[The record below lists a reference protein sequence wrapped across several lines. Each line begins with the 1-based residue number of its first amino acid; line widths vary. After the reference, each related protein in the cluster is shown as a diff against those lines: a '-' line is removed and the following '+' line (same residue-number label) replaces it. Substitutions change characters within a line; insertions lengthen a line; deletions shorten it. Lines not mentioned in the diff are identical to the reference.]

1 MKRLLI
7 LAVCL
12 VTACSG
18 GDFIA
23 SRAELFV
30 RKTYNDVDRILSVG
44 VDTVTYGDNL
54 EYRIEMANRDVEFA
68 ERMFQS
74 YPNERNEKDLMGRKA
89 WVAALDSLKAV
100 SGSVLDKP
108 AAYNCIVVYNNPG
121 NITWVQL
128 DEYGNL
134 QNITKE
140 VEKLLLNPGHDV
152 PGYLDVW
159 KKYRK

>member
-1 MKRLLI
+1 M
-7 LAVCL
+7 
-12 VTACSG
+12 TACSG

-23 SRAELFV
+23 SRAEHFV
-30 RKTYNDVDRILSVG
+30 RNTYNDVDRIISVS

-54 EYRIEMANRDVEFA
+54 EYRIEQAERSVEFA

-74 YPNERNEKDLMGRKA
+74 YPNDRNEKDLMKEKA
-89 WVAALDSLKAV
+89 WVAALDSLKEA
-100 SGSVLDKP
+100 SGSVLEKP
-108 AAYNCIVVYNNPG
+108 TAYNCIVIYNHPN